1 MKLSLN
7 GQRFEYA
14 IQIKSRD
21 IIYKDGSSCILTV
34 RPTDNQLFVS
44 CVEWDVLLQYEIVYI
59 ETLKFQR
66 DGPKREYEVCLT

>member
-21 IIYKDGSSCILTV
+21 IIYKDGSPCILTV

-44 CVEWDVLLQYEIVYI
+44 CVERDVLLQYEIV
-59 ETLKFQR
+59 LKPLNLKGMAQNENTR
-66 DGPKREYEVCLT
+66 YV